1 MSIIDVLLA
10 ETMLQLTFND
20 INGLVEQ
27 NVRLRSLVRDLSDQ
41 IENKEMEFKV
51 LIRIA
56 FSLSVCNCVVD

>member
-1 MSIIDVLLA
+1 MSIVDVLLA